1 MKRTLSDT
9 ELVRA
14 QDLLVQQATEGLS
27 ADERAE
33 LERLGADDID
43 ELDRAA
49 AAVAVA
55 ITPRESMPAH
65 LTAKLLAATP
75 GQNTS
80 TAPAVPTVAAF
91 LPEPVSRRPHVPAR
105 RAFALS
111 PRLVGALLA
120 AAGVILA
127 VGAWGFAL
135 SRNATSAPA
144 ASAPATRAE
153 LARTTD
159 DVVEA
164 RWRGPAPDLTGTV
177 AWSADR
183 QRVVIELAGLPALAA
198 TERFQLWLFDG
209 TRDARYPLDGGL
221 FQPAGAAP
229 VNIAVTPPLPI
240 ERLVK
245 LVVTVEDARG
255 VVVSRFDRVVGTAT
269 FDQN

>member
-33 LERLGADDID
+33 LERLGADDIED
-43 ELDRAA
+43 LDRAA

-55 ITPRESMPAH
+55 ITPRESMPAS
-65 LTAKLLAATP
+65 LAARLLAAAP
-75 GQNTS
+75 GQNAS
-80 TAPAVPTVAAF
+80 TAPAVPTVAAS
-91 LPEPVSRRPHVPAR
+91 LPEPEPRRSIRPAR

-120 AAGVILA
+120 AAGIVLA
-127 VGAWGFAL
+127 IGAWGFAL
-135 SRNATSAPA
+135 TRNPAASPA
-144 ASAPATRAE
+144 ASAPVTRAE

-164 RWRGPAPDLTGTV
+164 RWRGPSPDLTGTV
-177 AWSADR
+177 AWSANR
-183 QRVVIELAGLPALAA
+183 QRIVIELAGLPTLAA
-198 TERFQLWLFDG
+198 TERFQLWLFDEA
-209 TRDARYPLDGGL
+209 RDARYPLDGGL
-221 FQPAGAAP
+221 FAPTGASP
-229 VNIAVTPPLPI
+229 VSIAVTPPLPVA
-240 ERLVK
+240 RLVK

-255 VVVSRFDRVVGTAT
+255 VVVSGFDRVVGTAA